1 MSVAPITLRQRTI
14 TGRADGPRLLI
25 TGGVH
30 GDEFEP
36 MAAIRRLIGEIEP
49 SRLRGRITL
58 VPVVNEPAFARGGR
72 VAEDEKDLAR
82 TCPGRDD
89 GSITERIAAA
99 LSRLI
104 RSADFYIDLHTAG
117 SLYEILPLTGYV
129 LHADPHVV
137 DQQRKLARAFNL
149 PVVWGTSPRLEGRS
163 LSVARDANIPAVY
176 VEHGGGGR
184 CDPGGV
190 DACVEGCMNVARLL
204 GMLDRAGA
212 PDRVR
217 YIVEDDH
224 DGSGHLQAQHTAPVA
239 GYFEPAVR
247 LGQIVE
253 PEQSLGQI
261 LDPLG
266 ESPVPIPAQNAGM
279 VLFVRTFPS
288 VQAGDPLAAILP
300 IKAQGEVHYSRQT

>member
-1 MSVAPITLRQRTI
+1 MSVPSITLRQRTI
-14 TGRADGPRLLI
+14 TGQADGLHLLI

-36 MAAIRRLIGEIEP
+36 MAAIRRLMREIEP

-58 VPVVNEPAFARGGR
+58 VPVVNEPAFARRSR

-104 RSADFYIDLHTAG
+104 HSADFYVDLHTAG
-117 SLYEILPLTGYV
+117 SLYEILPLAGYV
-129 LHADPHVV
+129 LHADPRVL
-137 DQQRKLARAFNL
+137 DQQRQMTRAFNL
-149 PVVWGTSPRLEGRS
+149 PIVWGTSARLEGRS
-163 LSVARDANIPAVY
+163 LSVARDANIPAIY

-184 CDPGGV
+184 CDPAGV
-190 DACVEGCMNVARLL
+190 DACVEGCLNVARLL
-204 GMLDRAGA
+204 DMLDHAGVS
-212 PDRVR
+212 DRVR
-217 YIVEDDH
+217 YVVEDDR
-224 DGSGHLQAQHTAPVA
+224 DGSGHLQAQHTAPVR

-247 LGQIVE
+247 LGQVVE
-253 PEQSLGQI
+253 PEQPLGRI

-266 ESPVPIPAQNAGM
+266 EAPCLISAQVPGM
-279 VLFVRTFPS
+279 VVFLRTFPS
-288 VQAGDPLAAILP
+288 VQPDDPLTAILP
-300 IKAQGEVHYSRQT
+300 IRAPGDVRFRRST